1 MHLPEFGLF
10 KDANAYYATGAK
22 RRLDRDLAGRFGSES
37 YAVKELVAELG
48 AAFLCADLGLS
59 QEPRLDHAGY
69 IESWLKVPKGD
80 TRAIFTAAG
89 KAQAAVDWLHAQQEA
104 AP

>member
-1 MHLPEFGLF
+1 
-10 KDANAYYATGAK
+10 
-22 RRLDRDLAGRFGSES
+22 
-37 YAVKELVAELG
+37 LG

-59 QEPRLDHAGY
+59 SEPRLDHAGY
-69 IESWLKVPKGD
+69 IQSWLKVLKGD

-89 KAQAAVDWLHAQQEA
+89 KAQAAVDWLHARQEG